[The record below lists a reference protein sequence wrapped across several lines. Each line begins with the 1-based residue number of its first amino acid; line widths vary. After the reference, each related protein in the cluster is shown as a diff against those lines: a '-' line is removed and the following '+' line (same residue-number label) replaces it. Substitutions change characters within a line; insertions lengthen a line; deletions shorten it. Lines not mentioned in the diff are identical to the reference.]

1 MMTRRMVH
9 ETTGSDGI
17 RTLRFDLDGR
27 STNVLDRAAIGEFH
41 EAVARA
47 IADPAV
53 TAVLLASGKEDFI
66 AGADLEMVREFA
78 DPADLR
84 DATLRLHRT
93 LRDMETCGKP
103 FAAAINGTALG
114 GGFELCLACH
124 HRVLGDRPR
133 TRIGLPEVT
142 LGLLPGGGGTQR
154 LPRMIGIPAALPL
167 LLEGRRLT
175 PQQAMQAGLVDALV
189 PAGEEEESARRW
201 LLAQAAQP
209 ASQPWDRKGY
219 RVPGGDVQSPAGR
232 QLFFAANAMLR
243 AKTLGNYPAPHRI
256 LSCVYEGLQV
266 DMDTASKIE
275 VSHFVAVALSPQAK
289 NMIRTLFFHMGEVN
303 RLARRP
309 SGVPTRRFG
318 KVGVLGAGMMGAGIA
333 HAQATAGLDT
343 VLLDTSMELAGKGR
357 DRSRRLLEAQQAKG
371 RLTAQAVE
379 ATLARIH
386 PTTDFA
392 DLAGCDLVIEA
403 VVEDRAVKAE
413 VTRKAEAVV
422 GADCLLASNTST
434 LPITGLAG
442 ASARPGN
449 FLGLHFFSPVER
461 MQLVEVIVGRETT
474 DTTLAHALD
483 YVRAI
488 GKTPIVVN
496 DARGFY
502 TSRVFSTYVREGL
515 AMLAEGVR
523 PALIENA
530 GRQAGMPV
538 GPLAIAD
545 ELSLDLI
552 ERINVQTR
560 RDLGAAYVATAADEV
575 IASMVHHLG
584 RIGRK
589 AGQGFYD
596 YPQEGG
602 KHLWPQLGEHFVPA
616 PVQPGVDMLVR
627 RLLHIQSVEA
637 ARCFEE
643 GVITSAAD
651 ADVGALLGWG
661 YPAAHGGP
669 IGYID
674 SIGVGRFVA
683 ECDELARRCGPRYAV
698 PASLRERAAAQGAAD
713 SPAGARRAGAAH

>member
-1 MMTRRMVH
+1 MTRSMVQD
-9 ETTGSDGI
+9 TTDSEGI
-17 RTLRFDLDGR
+17 ATLRFDLAGR
-27 STNVLDRAAIGEFH
+27 STNVLDRAALAEFH
-41 EAVARA
+41 AAVERA

-53 TAVLLASGKEDFI
+53 TGVLLASGKEDFI

-78 DPADLR
+78 DPVDLR
-84 DATLRLHRT
+84 DATLRLHRL
-93 LRDMETCGKP
+93 LRHMETCGKP

-114 GGFELCLACH
+114 GGLELCLACH

-154 LPRMIGIPAALPL
+154 LPRLIGIQAALPL

-175 PQQAMQAGLVDALV
+175 PQQALQAGVVHALV

-201 LLAQAAQP
+201 LLGQAGQP
-209 ASQPWDRKGY
+209 VSQPWDRKGY
-219 RVPGGDVQSPAGR
+219 CVPGGDVQSPAGR
-232 QLFFAANAMLR
+232 QTFMAANAMVR

-266 DMDTASKIE
+266 DMETAAKIE
-275 VSHFVAVALSPQAK
+275 TGHFVAVALSPQAK
-289 NMIRTLFFHMGEVN
+289 NMMRTLFFHMGEVN

-309 SGVPTRRFG
+309 SGVPTRHFR
-318 KVGVLGAGMMGAGIA
+318 KVGILGAGTMGAAIA
-333 HAQATAGLDT
+333 HAQATAGIET
-343 VLLDTSMELAGKGR
+343 VLLDTSVELAARGR

-371 RLTAQAVE
+371 RVTTQAAT
-379 ATLARIH
+379 ATLARLH
-386 PTTDFA
+386 PTADFA

-403 VVEDRAVKAE
+403 VVEDRAIKAD
-413 VTRKAEAVV
+413 VTRKAEAALA
-422 GADCLLASNTST
+422 GDALYASNTST
-434 LPITGLAG
+434 LPITGLAD

-449 FLGLHFFSPVER
+449 FIGLHFFSPVEK
-461 MQLVEVIVGRETT
+461 MQLVEVIVGRKTT
-474 DTTLAHALD
+474 DKTLAEALD

-523 PALIENA
+523 AALIENA

-552 ERINVQTR
+552 DRISAQTR
-560 RDLGAAYVATAADEV
+560 RDLGADYVPSAADDV
-575 IASMVHHLG
+575 IGKMVHRLG
-584 RIGRK
+584 RVGRK
-589 AGQGFYD
+589 AGRGFYA
-596 YPQEGG
+596 YPQEGK
-602 KHLWPQLGEHFVPA
+602 KHLWPQLDEHFVPA
-616 PVQPGVDMLVR
+616 PVQPGIDSMVR

-661 YPAAHGGP
+661 YPAAQGGP

-674 SIGVGRFVA
+674 SVGIERFVA
-683 ECDELARRCGPRYAV
+683 ECDELVRRYGPRYSV
-698 PASLRERAAAQGAAD
+698 PASLRERAAGREPAG
-713 SPAGARRAGAAH
+713 SPAGARRAGAVR

>member
-1 MMTRRMVH
+1 MGSRMVH
-9 ETTGSDGI
+9 YTTDGEGI
-17 RTLRFDLDGR
+17 ATLRFDLAGR
-27 STNVLDRAAIGEFH
+27 STNLLDRAGLEEFYD
-41 EAVARA
+41 AVERA
-47 IADPAV
+47 IADPV
-53 TAVLLASGKEDFI
+53 VMGVLLTSGKEDFI

-84 DATLRLHRT
+84 DATLRLHRA
-93 LRDMETCGKP
+93 LRRMETCGKP

-124 HRVLGDRPR
+124 YRVAGDRPQ
-133 TRIGLPEVT
+133 TRVGLPEVT

-154 LPRMIGIPAALPL
+154 LPRMIGIQAALPL

-175 PQQAMQAGLVDALV
+175 PQQAQQAGLIDALV
-189 PAGEEEESARRW
+189 PAGEEISAARRW
-201 LLAQAAQP
+201 LLEKAGQTVA
-209 ASQPWDRKGY
+209 QPWDRKGY
-219 RVPGGDVQSPAGR
+219 RVLGGDVQSPAGR
-232 QLFFAANAMLR
+232 QTFLAANAMTR

-266 DMDTASKIE
+266 DMDTAAIIE
-275 VSHFVAVALSPQAK
+275 AGHFVAVALSPQAK

-309 SGVPTRRFG
+309 AGVPTRRFR

-333 HAQATAGLDT
+333 HAQAMAGIDT
-343 VLLDTSMELAGKGR
+343 VLLDTSAELAEKGR
-357 DRSRRLLEAQQAKG
+357 EGSRRLLAAQQAKG
-371 RLTAQAVE
+371 RITAEAAA
-379 ATLARIH
+379 ATLARIRA
-386 PTTDFA
+386 TADYA
-392 DLAGCDLVIEA
+392 DLTGCDLVIEA

-413 VTRKAEAVV
+413 VTRKAESVLA
-422 GADCLLASNTST
+422 ADALLASNTST

-449 FLGLHFFSPVER
+449 FIGLHFFSPVDR

-474 DTTLAHALD
+474 NLTLAQALD

-530 GRQAGMPV
+530 GQLAGMPV

-552 ERINVQTR
+552 DRINGQTR
-560 RDLGAAYVATAADEV
+560 RDLGEAYVPTAADGV
-575 IASMVHHLG
+575 VGQMVHRLG

-589 AGQGFYD
+589 ARRGFYD
-596 YPQEGG
+596 YPQDGA
-602 KHLWPQLGEHFVPA
+602 KCLWPGLGEHFIA
-616 PVQPGVDMLVR
+616 AAAQPDVGTLVR

-637 ARCFEE
+637 VRCLEE
-643 GVITSAAD
+643 GVITSTAD

-661 YPAAHGGP
+661 YPAAYGGP
-669 IGYID
+669 IGHID
-674 SIGVGRFVA
+674 TVGVQRFVA
-683 ECDELARRCGPRYAV
+683 ECDELAQSCGTRFAV
-698 PASLRERAAAQGAAD
+698 PDSLRERASRDEAFDLHQTA
-713 SPAGARRAGAAH
+713 PRRAGAAH